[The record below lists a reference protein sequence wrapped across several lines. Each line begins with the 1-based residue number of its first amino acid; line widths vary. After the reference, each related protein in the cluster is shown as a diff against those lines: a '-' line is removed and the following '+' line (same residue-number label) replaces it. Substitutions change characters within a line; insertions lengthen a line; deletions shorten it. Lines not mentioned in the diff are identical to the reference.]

1 MGNLGWFFKLNNM
14 KTAMQEL
21 KIMLENLW
29 ANSDVV
35 TIESII
41 DFMNDYG
48 IEKEKEQI
56 KDAWDAGMS
65 EGIGTTMGDLDWN
78 GEFINYY
85 NETYTK

>member
-1 MGNLGWFFKLNNM
+1 
-14 KTAMQEL
+14 MQEL

>member
-1 MGNLGWFFKLNNM
+1 M

>member
-1 MGNLGWFFKLNNM
+1 
-14 KTAMQEL
+14 MQEL
-21 KIMLENLW
+21 KEMLEKLW

-56 KDAWDAGMS
+56 INAYK
-65 EGIGTTMGDLDWN
+65 EGVNSIIYNQED
-78 GEFINYY
+78 YY
-85 NETYTK
+85 NQTYNQNK